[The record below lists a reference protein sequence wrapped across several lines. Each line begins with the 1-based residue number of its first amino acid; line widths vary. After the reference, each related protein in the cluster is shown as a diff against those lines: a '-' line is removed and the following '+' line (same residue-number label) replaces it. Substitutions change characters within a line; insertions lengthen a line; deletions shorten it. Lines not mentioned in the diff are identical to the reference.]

1 MSSDRSTKSQ
11 TFALL
16 IVGVLFFIFGFV
28 TWLNSVLIPFLRT
41 ACELSNTEAFFV
53 ATAFYIAYFVMAIPV
68 SFILKKFGFVNSM
81 SLGLFI
87 MMIGTL
93 IFIPAAYMREY
104 WIFLVG
110 LFVQGTGLTMLQ
122 TAVNPYVALL
132 GPVESA
138 AKRISI
144 MGIANKLAGA
154 MSGIILGS
162 VLLTKS
168 DKVIAEELS
177 LLDAAAQ
184 ALYLDDMAQKVI
196 FPYII
201 MAIALVFLAFM
212 VRFARL
218 PEIKSDEPDQKF
230 SLRGLPAFVW
240 LGFIAIFFY
249 VGAEVISADS
259 IINYGRSLNLAP
271 YLISISGLE
280 INLLNPNYFT
290 FYVMSGMILG
300 YFIGIILIPRIISQ
314 DKALRYFAISALGF
328 TTCALLFNGTASLV
342 FIILL
347 GISNSVMWPAIW
359 PLSIEG
365 AGSKTPVVSALLIMG
380 IIGGAIMSPV
390 YGWLT
395 DLTNNQTAYIILI
408 PCYLFVLFFAIAGH
422 KIGKQPHV
430 SK

>member
-1 MSSDRSTKSQ
+1 MIQERSAKSQ

-28 TWLNSVLIPFLRT
+28 TWLNGVLIPFLRT
-41 ACELSNTEAFFV
+41 ACELSTTEAFFV

-81 SLGLFI
+81 SLGLFV
-87 MMIGTL
+87 MMIGSL
-93 IFIPAAYMREY
+93 IFIPAAFMREY

-144 MGIANKLAGA
+144 MGVANKLAGA

-162 VLLTKS
+162 VLLSKS
-168 DKVIAEELS
+168 DEVITKELS
-177 LLDAAAQ
+177 ILDTAART
-184 ALYLDDMAQKVI
+184 LYLNDMAQKVV

-201 MAIALVFLAFM
+201 MAIVLFVLAIM

-218 PEIKSDEPDQKF
+218 PEIKTDEPDQKF
-230 SLRGLPAFVW
+230 STRGLPAYAWF
-240 LGFIAIFFY
+240 GFLAIFFY
-249 VGAEVISADS
+249 VGAEVVVGDS
-259 IINYGRSLNLAP
+259 IILFGR
-271 YLISISGLE
+271 Y
-280 INLLNPNYFT
+280 LNPDPVMINAFGWKINILNPSYFT
-290 FYVMSGMILG
+290 SYVMAGMIVG

-328 TTCALLFNGTASLV
+328 TTCALFFNGTASLV

-359 PLSIEG
+359 PLSIEHT
-365 AGSKTPVVSALLIMG
+365 GSKTPVVSALLIMG

-390 YGWLT
+390 YGKLA
-395 DLTNNQTAYIILI
+395 DITNNHIAYVILI
-408 PCYLFVLFFAIAGH
+408 PCYLFVLFFAVSGH
-422 KIGKQPHV
+422 KVGKQPYV